1 MGRCIIRTSNEF
13 TLSSEESFD
22 FLWNRHNTFCF
33 RSPCTPV
40 EPLQFRVV
48 CVLLYYNC
56 CWFTLLAFCFIRDQM
71 GAQIHMREFLRWD
84 MRVTATLCHGNKF
97 SSLPAKS
104 PIILIRHVICSLC
117 HWSYCTTSETLTLK
131 IRQ

>member
-1 MGRCIIRTSNEF
+1 MGRCIIRASNEF
-13 TLSSEESFD
+13 TLSSKESFD

-40 EPLQFRVV
+40 EPLQYRVV

-56 CWFTLLAFCFIRDQM
+56 FWFTLLALCFIRDQM
-71 GAQIHMREFLRWD
+71 GPQIYMREKICTVQFLRWD
-84 MRVTATLCHGNKF
+84 TWVTATLCQGNKF

-104 PIILIRHVICSLC
+104 PIILIRHVICGLC
-117 HWSYCTTSETLTLK
+117 HWSYCYN
-131 IRQ
+131 